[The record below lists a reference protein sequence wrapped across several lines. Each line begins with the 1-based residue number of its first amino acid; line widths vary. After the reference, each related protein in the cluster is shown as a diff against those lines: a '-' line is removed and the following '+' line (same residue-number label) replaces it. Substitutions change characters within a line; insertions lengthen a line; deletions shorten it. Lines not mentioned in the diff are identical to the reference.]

1 MFVNVKVFSII
12 VSDLRGFCI
21 SKVRL
26 HDIACLHD
34 IVRIITSTFV
44 ALAMETLTE
53 TS

>member
-12 VSDLRGFCI
+12 VSDLREFCI

-26 HDIACLHD
+26 RDIACLHD
-34 IVRIITSTFV
+34 IVLIITSTFV
-44 ALAMETLTE
+44 GLAMETLIE